1 MPKKKQKEQKAP
13 APDPFSNNPFT
24 KLKGIALEEK
34 TQQKPAEKKNE
45 TKPEQKSDE
54 LFIHAMSGVRRL
66 DNSETGR
73 PAGKKTGKLKK
84 EEITGIPALK
94 KPLPREEVAAR
105 KTFLQELEKL
115 QLDVQFKDSLPEEDE
130 LRPLPGNRLKQIK
143 RGIIKLNRQLDL
155 HGLTREEAVESLMP
169 FLRSAQ
175 AVGEKAVLVITG
187 KGIHSAV
194 EPVLQQTVAAWLR
207 DQGRELVGEF
217 APAPPEMGGNGAF
230 VIFLHPLTNN

>member
-13 APDPFSNNPFT
+13 NPPPFSNNPFT
-24 KLKGIALEEK
+24 KLKGIVLEEQ
-34 TQQKPAEKKNE
+34 TQQKPVEKKKE

-54 LFIHAMSGVRRL
+54 LFIQAMAGVRRL
-66 DNSETGR
+66 DNKEPVR
-73 PAGKKTGKLKK
+73 PAVKKTGKFKK
-84 EEITGIPALK
+84 EEITGIPTFK
-94 KPLPREEVAAR
+94 KPLPREEIAAR

-115 QLDVQFKDSLPEEDE
+115 QLDVQFKDSLPEDDE